1 MTFQTQGKVQ
11 IIDGPQLD
19 AFQRFRGSEPFT
31 LFDSSMQMND
41 QPLLWETVIVGGGV
55 TTHNPDTASVDL
67 EVTNT
72 SGDRIIRQTRQYL
85 RYQPGKSQLVMMSG
99 SFDVGTPNC
108 EKYIGYFDD
117 ENGIFFKEENGQV
130 SVGRRSNSIGSP
142 QPFDTIVA
150 QADWNL
156 DKLLGDGASGYIL
169 DETTAQIFVIDLEWL
184 GVGRVRCG
192 FVIKGMI
199 HYVHEFL
206 HANLFEGVYM
216 STASLPVR
224 YEIKNTATTV
234 PGIKLRQICASVMS
248 EGGFEKTGLPFSAST
263 NTTPTVI
270 TSGSS
275 ANLISMRPKLT
286 FNGVTNRG
294 TVFPRTFGILST
306 SETVYVEITR
316 NAIPVGSPDPVWQS
330 ANANSIVEY
339 DTSGAI
345 MTGGE
350 VIYAG
355 YIAATPTGGPQN
367 PEFPGGGERNVLTAI
382 SLSTNLDGSESSI
395 LTLTAH
401 NLGIGP
407 TNVYSSLSWEELY

>member
-1 MTFQTQGKVQ
+1 MTWQTDIKTATV
-11 IIDGPQLD
+11 DGPQLD
-19 AFQRFRGSEPFT
+19 AFQRFRSSTPFT
-31 LFDSSMQMND
+31 LFDSSMQLND
-41 QPLLWETVIVGGGV
+41 QPLLWETSIVGGGT

-72 SGDRIIRQTRQYL
+72 SGDRIIRQTRNYL

-99 SFDVGTPNC
+99 AFDVGVANC

-142 QPFDTIVA
+142 LPFDTIVA

-156 DKLLGDGASGYIL
+156 DKFDGFGESGYTL
-169 DETTAQIFVIDLEWL
+169 DPASAQIFVIDLEWL

-192 FVIKGMI
+192 FVIKGAI

-206 HANLFEGVYM
+206 HANQFDGVYM

-224 YEIKNTATTV
+224 YEIKNTATTS

-248 EGGFEKTGLPFSAST
+248 EGGFEKTGFPFSAST

-270 TSGSS
+270 AAGQS
-275 ANLISMRPKLT
+275 AQVISIRPKLT
-286 FNGVTNRG
+286 FNGITNRG
-294 TVFPRTFGILST
+294 TVFPSTFGILSST
-306 SETVYVEITR
+306 ETIYVEIHR
-316 NAIPVGSPDPVWQS
+316 NAIPIGSPAPSWQS
-330 ANANSIVEY
+330 ADANSIVEY
-339 DTSGAI
+339 DVSNALMTSG
-345 MTGGE
+345 E
-350 VIYAG
+350 LIYAG

-367 PEFPGGGERNVLTAI
+367 PEFPGGGERNVLSATT
-382 SLSTNLDGSESSI
+382 LSVNIDGSESAI
-395 LTLTAH
+395 LTLSAH
-401 NLGIGP
+401 NLGGTP
-407 TNVYSSLSWEELY
+407 TNVFSSLSWEELF